1 MTNFQNKVYINI
13 NFTFSFLY
21 CSTFLGLSQEFHNF
35 CSISKKQQQHLE
47 KHKHQFVLHI
57 LRQCYQLSQ
66 KNNKLLFWYTLL
78 HDWFGSTWTGKSLL
92 QEQQFTLPKSTFRN
106 LKVKCVEIIKGQL
119 QQLITTTPVAVFWM
133 DNFSK
138 VYVRDYNWKW
148 SQIPYE
154 LRNLTAVAV
163 FLSDTPLLQNTSNLS
178 LASPLPKYSFQ
189 SWQQFYFGFL
199 EKVEN
204 SSKLYYLQ
212 ETYTDLYSSEAT
224 ALSLNLHKT
233 FRPLELTDFS
243 PQDILGNLST
253 LTFLKKNYSTSMP
266 FTVVVADIAFVTKF
280 WKFCLSS
287 TAVGK

>member
-1 MTNFQNKVYINI
+1 
-13 NFTFSFLY
+13 
-21 CSTFLGLSQEFHNF
+21 
-35 CSISKKQQQHLE
+35 
-47 KHKHQFVLHI
+47 
-57 LRQCYQLSQ
+57 
-66 KNNKLLFWYTLL
+66 
-78 HDWFGSTWTGKSLL
+78 
-92 QEQQFTLPKSTFRN
+92 
-106 LKVKCVEIIKGQL
+106 VKCVEIIKGQL

-148 SQIPYE
+148 SQIPYK

-178 LASPLPKYSFQ
+178 LASPLPKYSFK

-204 SSKLYYLQ
+204 SSKLYFLQ

-253 LTFLKKNYSTSMP
+253 LTFLKKHYPISML